1 MRLIMNNS
9 TVVSPSAVALP
20 ERFIP
25 QAHQW
30 VQLRDRLSE
39 YSADQALLLC
49 EVESDQWIA
58 WVPNLG
64 QVMLGRDQIVQAT

>member
-1 MRLIMNNS
+1 MNNS
-9 TVVSPSAVALP
+9 TVISPQAVAFQ
-20 ERFIP
+20 ECFIP
-25 QAHQW
+25 QANQW

-49 EVESDQWIA
+49 EAESDQWIA